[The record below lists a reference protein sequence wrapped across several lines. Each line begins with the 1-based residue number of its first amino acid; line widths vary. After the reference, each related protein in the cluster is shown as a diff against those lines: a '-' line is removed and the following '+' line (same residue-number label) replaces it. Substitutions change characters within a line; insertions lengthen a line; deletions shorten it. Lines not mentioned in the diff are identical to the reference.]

1 VNGRVCHLVAFAA
14 ALAAVLA
21 FATPGSGLAPAPGVG
36 PLPLLGTADVAM
48 TLMGAS
54 PGGEPGEA
62 WGYRQLPV
70 AVGGAKVGT
79 RPLDFGPIANP
90 AQPDPQLAFMR
101 YTDAS
106 GWQVFDTPV
115 DEGGQPYRGPVP
127 NRLSART
134 THDGGGVLVGRDLRR
149 PAGEQVVVLHHDP
162 GGSWRVLPAP
172 PSDVLL
178 PPEGEA
184 PAEALATEQ
193 GLGAVAAT
201 AFDEAGH
208 TGLFFA
214 PQERSVAAGIVHFD
228 GQEWTPRETVQVPS
242 GSEDEFHIL
251 TIEAT
256 GLGNAW
262 ALAEVDPKAGLNR
275 SVVLLERT
283 STPGGALWVERPLN
297 GTPFAQ
303 SDNPGESIVDAG
315 PIGGAAQPLTVTS
328 EGAWIDLTATIGGV
342 DRDATLFYDSGT
354 DSVTGS
360 WCDSTPPCTGTLGV
374 KLSRQGGYRSFA
386 WPGGSFGSRVIT
398 NPLDPGGAET
408 SNRGTYLRFS
418 DGEFLRLPGGGGN
431 FRTSGAFAS
440 LDSGWLEGPVE
451 ISGKT
456 APTRLRSWPI
466 SVRAPLADAAAAPG
480 GSPGSLDS
488 AALAVGLDGS
498 VVRYEPGHGWKREFL
513 LSSSG
518 SVNKA
523 TLRGVAW
530 PEPRRAHA
538 VGDQGA
544 MWQWNAADDLWIA
557 DPGIPVGF
565 EGHLMDVA
573 FDPAN
578 PDRGYAVGKGGV
590 LLGYSKSWDQE
601 TLPAGYENANLT
613 SIAFA
618 GSQAIVAAGGDLL
631 VDDGEGW
638 RVDASAKGLLDDV
651 RVGNPMIYA
660 VAGLPDGGAVA
671 AGRDIV
677 LERDGA
683 GADWRFSR
691 QPLLGSTAIAAAAV
705 RDGGSVRAVVSV
717 VPQLTYPLADD
728 LPEPDPNVPPPIPPP
743 FGLPGDGYLL
753 RETAA
758 GWVDEQRTSFAAA
771 GDDRPL
777 KSDPV
782 LSLLLDSAGNGWA
795 VGGWSGDSDS
805 VGRGSSARNSGGKA
819 IRTRVRTAAVFRY
832 GSGIGSPPSS
842 MGTLPVPM
850 PAGAA
855 RFAVGGNAECDAS
868 CAHLA
873 TQSIGPDRTLAAAL
887 QTSAAMAGGRGPR
900 AFLYTGNRVRT
911 GLGEADALRFASL
924 LASSP
929 RLPVF
934 AALGSGDAS
943 EGFGADGFQSALA
956 GFPAPLGSG
965 ATPSGI
971 STAGIPGAPPDPG
984 MARTHYAFDSHGDGG
999 TVRIVVIDNS
1009 LGSLAASDGQQ
1020 NPAGEPQL
1028 PWLEA
1033 VLADAR
1039 AKGIPSVVM
1048 GSRSLNASFTPRLN
1062 VASDGD
1068 QVARALVD
1076 GGASAY
1082 IFDRPEENRTMR
1094 IPSGA
1099 ARTIPSFG
1107 TGTLGYRSEISGAV
1121 GIESAD
1127 SLFGDSGVLLLE
1139 VNAGARDPATNVAPV
1154 GVRLIP
1160 VIEDLSL
1167 EATDGTLLRRS
1178 RPALF
1183 RGLGRRPRG
1192 GDRWGQ
1198 AAAGSGNPDP
1208 SGGDPYTLFP
1218 PDQCLLAGCAA
1229 RIEPEYSFVSSDSD
1243 IADFVMQ
1250 DPASANLRK
1259 PFLDANDKVV
1269 TDNTSSLLCPFNA
1282 GTTTVTVSAG
1292 GFSYSEQVTVLDG
1305 SVQRP
1310 CGTRPLRPDRF
1321 KRAAAVAAPPAPP
1334 PPPNSPPG
1342 SPPVDFAPPPP
1353 PVPAPPPAPSPPP
1366 ALNPPAPIPQA
1377 FLPPGTPPLA
1387 VVPAIVPPPPPPIV
1401 RPLPPGGAPAR
1412 TYQVEEKREE
1422 EAALEESQ
1430 AFSRYTASVVPH
1442 RRAGATG
1449 SWASGASSPPGEG
1462 GFTVPPYLLALVL
1475 LAALAGASAR
1485 GGPGAKRRTR
1495 RVPAPVSTT
1504 NSSANAPLE
1513 DHPRRS
1519 RR

>member
-1 VNGRVCHLVAFAA
+1 VNGRVRHLLAFAA
-14 ALAAVLA
+14 MLAALLG
-21 FATPGSGLAPAPGVG
+21 FAASGSGLPPAPGVG

-48 TLMGAS
+48 TLMGAA

-62 WGYRQLPV
+62 WGFRQLPV
-70 AVGGAKVGT
+70 AVGAAKVGT
-79 RPLDFGPIANP
+79 RSLAFGPIANS

-101 YTDAS
+101 HTDAS

-115 DEGGQPYRGPVP
+115 DEGGQPYRGPIP
-127 NRLSART
+127 NRLSARI
-134 THDGGGVLVGRDLRR
+134 THEGGGVLVGHDLRR
-149 PAGEQVVVLHHDP
+149 PAGEQLVVLHRDP
-162 GGSWRVLPAP
+162 DDSWRALEDPPA
-172 PSDVLL
+172 DVLL
-178 PPEGEA
+178 PAEGGA
-184 PAEALATEQ
+184 SAEALAGEQ
-193 GLGAVAAT
+193 GFGAVAVA

-208 TGLFFA
+208 TGLLFA
-214 PQERSVAAGIVHFD
+214 PQERAVATGVIHFD
-228 GQEWTPRETVQVPS
+228 SQEWTRETVQIPA
-242 GSEDEFHIL
+242 GSQSEFHVL
-251 TIEAT
+251 AIEAN

-262 ALAEVDPKAGLNR
+262 ALAEADPDAGLNR

-283 STPGGALWVERPLN
+283 STPGGPLWVERPLA
-297 GTPFAQ
+297 GTPFAERN
-303 SDNPGESIVDAG
+303 NPGAG
-315 PIGGAAQPLTVTS
+315 IAGAAPIGGAAQPLTVTAD
-328 EGAWIDLTATIGGV
+328 GVWIDLTATIDGTE
-342 DRDATLFYDSGT
+342 RDATLFYDSGS
-354 DSVTGS
+354 DAVTGA
-360 WCDSTPPCTGTLGV
+360 WCDAEDAALCGGPLGV

-386 WPGGSFGSRVIT
+386 WADGGFGSRVIT
-398 NPLDPGGAET
+398 NPLDPGGPES

-431 FRTSGAFAS
+431 FRASGAFS
-440 LDSGWLEGPVE
+440 SPDGGWLEGPIE
-451 ISGKT
+451 ISAKT
-456 APTRLRSWPI
+456 APVRLRGWPV
-466 SVRAPLADAAAAPG
+466 SVRAPLADVTPAPG
-480 GSPGSLDS
+480 GSPGSLGS
-488 AALAVGLDGS
+488 AALAAGLDGS

-523 TLRGVAW
+523 ALRGVAW
-530 PEPRRAHA
+530 PEPGRAHA

-590 LLGYSKSWDQE
+590 LLGYGKSWDQE
-601 TLPAGYENANLT
+601 ALPPGFASANLT

-618 GSQAIVAAGGDLL
+618 GSQAIVAAGGEVL
-631 VDDGEGW
+631 VNDGGGW
-638 RVDASAKGLLDDV
+638 RVDASAKALLDGV
-651 RVGNPMIYA
+651 RAGNPRLYA
-660 VAGLPDGGAVA
+660 VAGLPDGGAVV

-683 GADWRFSR
+683 GAPWRFSD
-691 QPLLGSTAIAAAAV
+691 QPILGSTAIAAAAV
-705 RDGGSVRAVVSV
+705 RDGGRVRAIVSV

-728 LPEPDPNVPPPIPPP
+728 LPEPDPNVPPPIPPA
-743 FGLPGDGYLL
+743 FSLPGDGYLL

-758 GWVDEQRTSFAAA
+758 GWVDEQRTSFAAS

-805 VGRGSSARNSGGKA
+805 AGRGSSARNGGGRA

-832 GSGIGSPPSS
+832 GSDIGSPPSS
-842 MGTLPVPM
+842 LGRQPVPM
-850 PAGAA
+850 PAGAV
-855 RFAVGGNAECDAS
+855 RFAVGGNAECDAP
-868 CAHLA
+868 CAELA
-873 TQSIGPDRTLAAAL
+873 NQAIGPDRTLLAAL
-887 QTSAAMAGGRGPR
+887 SASASMAGGEGAR

-911 GLGEADALRFASL
+911 GLGEAEAQRFAAL
-924 LASSP
+924 LASAP
-929 RLPVF
+929 GLPVY

-943 EGFGADGFQSALA
+943 EEFGADGFQAALA
-956 GFPAPLGSG
+956 GFPAPLGGG
-965 ATPSGI
+965 AAPSGI
-971 STAGIPGAPPDPG
+971 ATAGIPGAPPIPG
-984 MARTHYAFDSHGDGG
+984 LARTHYAFDSHGSGG

-1009 LGSLAASDGQQ
+1009 LGSLAASDSQQ
-1020 NPAGEPQL
+1020 NPEEAQL

-1048 GSRSLNASFTPRLN
+1048 GNRSLNTSFTPKLN

-1082 IFDRPEENRTMR
+1082 LFDRPEENRSMR
-1094 IPSGA
+1094 IPAGA
-1099 ARTIPSFG
+1099 ANTIPSFG

-1127 SLFGDSGVLLLE
+1127 ALFGDSGVLLLE
-1139 VNAGARDPATNVAPV
+1139 VNAGARDSATNVAPV

-1198 AAAGSGNPDP
+1198 ASAGSGNPDP

-1218 PDQCLLAGCAA
+1218 PDQCLVAGCAA
-1229 RIEPEYSFVSSDSD
+1229 RIEPEYSFVSSDPD

-1282 GTTTVTVSAG
+1282 GTTTVTVRAG
-1292 GFSYSEQVTVLDG
+1292 GFSYSEQVRVLDG

-1321 KRAAAVAAPPAPP
+1321 KRAAAVAAPPPPP
-1334 PPPNSPPG
+1334 PPPNSPPS

-1353 PVPAPPPAPSPPP
+1353 PIAPPPPAPNPPP
-1366 ALNPPAPIPQA
+1366 ALKPPPPVPQA

-1401 RPLPPGGAPAR
+1401 RPMPPGGAPAR

-1422 EAALEESQ
+1422 EAAIEESQ
-1430 AFSRYTASVVPH
+1430 AFSRYEA
-1442 RRAGATG
+1442 
-1449 SWASGASSPPGEG
+1449 GEG
-1462 GFTVPPYLLALVL
+1462 GLTVPPYLLAFVL
-1475 LAALAGASAR
+1475 LAALAGAGVR
-1485 GGPGAKRRTR
+1485 GGPGARRRTR
-1495 RVPAPVSTT
+1495 QVRTPAPALNSRVSSKFVKHGLT
-1504 NSSANAPLE
+1504 NVELT
-1513 DHPRRS
+1513 DRTRRS